1 MIARR
6 LQTIWQLLRTLADD
20 DAYDRYCRHHALQ
33 HQGEPMLDRR
43 AFYIEQQ
50 RQKWC
55 GVQRCC

>member
-6 LQTIWQLLRTLADD
+6 LRSIWRLLRTVADD
-20 DAYDRYCRHHALQ
+20 DAYERYCTHHAL
-33 HQGEPMLDRR
+33 HHRDEPVLDRR

>member
-6 LQTIWQLLRTLADD
+6 LRSLWRLLRTIADD
-20 DAYDRYCRHHALQ
+20 DAYERYCEHHAL
-33 HQGEPMLDRR
+33 HHGHEPVLDRR